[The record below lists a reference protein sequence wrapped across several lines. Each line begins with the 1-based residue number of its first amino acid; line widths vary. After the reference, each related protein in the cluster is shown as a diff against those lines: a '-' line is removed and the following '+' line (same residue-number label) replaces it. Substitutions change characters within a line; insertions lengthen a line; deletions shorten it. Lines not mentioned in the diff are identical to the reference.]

1 MNSSVPGARPSGAA
15 ASCFP
20 DGFLGVLMLD
30 TRFPRPVG
38 DIGHPSAF
46 SVPTQRCTIRGA
58 WPDEIVQSGAGLRKG
73 RVVTPILQL
82 VRRLERDGAKAI
94 TTSCG
99 FLVLLQRDMQAQVKI
114 PVITSSLLQL
124 PGLLAQH
131 QKVGVLTISS
141 SKLGAEHLRAA
152 GVPRARLGNV
162 VVQGVDAKSEFATA
176 ILGNRPEMNLEQA
189 AADVLAAAV
198 ALKTREPALTCVV
211 LECTNM
217 APYRVAIE
225 AATGL
230 KTWALV
236 DDERLT
242 RPWKKAVN
250 APEAS
255 LPPTP
260 IQVINESG
268 AD

>member
-1 MNSSVPGARPSGAA
+1 MTLPADSTNTAA
-15 ASCFP
+15 TFFP
-20 DGFLGVLMLD
+20 DGFLGVVMLD
-30 TRFPRPVG
+30 THFPRPEG

-46 SVPTQRCTIRGA
+46 GVPTRRCVIAGA
-58 WPDEIVQSGAGLRKG
+58 WPEKIVQSGSGLRKG

-99 FLVLLQRDMQAQVKI
+99 FLVLLQKDMQAQVKI

-131 QKVGVLTISS
+131 AKVGVLTISS
-141 SKLGAEHLRAA
+141 SKLGVEHLRAA
-152 GVPRARLGNV
+152 GVARERMADV

-176 ILGNRPEMNLEQA
+176 ILGNRPEMDFAKA
-189 AADVLAAAV
+189 AADVLASAV
-198 ALKTREPALTCVV
+198 ALKNLEPTLTCVV

-217 APYRVAIE
+217 PPYRAAIE
-225 AATGL
+225 AATGM

-236 DDERLT
+236 DDDRLI
-242 RPWKKAVN
+242 RPWR
-250 APEAS
+250 
-255 LPPTP
+255 
-260 IQVINESG
+260 
-268 AD
+268 

>member
-1 MNSSVPGARPSGAA
+1 MTLTLAKPRSVI
-15 ASCFP
+15 FP

-30 TRFPRPVG
+30 TRFPRPEG

-46 SVPTQRCTIRGA
+46 GVPTQRCLIAGA
-58 WPDEIVQSGAGLRKG
+58 WPDKIVQSASGLRKG

-82 VRRLERDGAKAI
+82 VRRMAQDGAKAI

-99 FLVLLQRDMQAQVKI
+99 FLVLLQKDMQAQVKI

-131 QKVGVLTISS
+131 DKVGVLTISS
-141 SKLGAEHLRAA
+141 SKLGVEHLRAA
-152 GVPRARLGNV
+152 GVPRARMGDV
-162 VVQGVDAKSEFATA
+162 VVQGVDAKSEFASS
-176 ILGNRPEMNLEQA
+176 ILGNQAAMNLEQA

-198 ALKTREPALTCVV
+198 ALKLREPTLDCVV

-217 APYRVAIE
+217 PPYRTAIE
-225 AATGL
+225 AATGM

-242 RPWKKAVN
+242 RPWRVSTHR
-250 APEAS
+250 API
-255 LPPTP
+255 TF
-260 IQVINESG
+260 
-268 AD
+268 